1 MDEDLAIIAK
11 NTRKEEIKNFFIKH
25 KKKIYFLIS
34 AILLTILSIFIYL
47 DNVKKQ
53 KAKIADKFIE
63 ASVSYD
69 EKKRS
74 ILF

>member
-34 AILLTILSIFIYL
+34 LVLLTIFSTFFYL

-53 KAKIADKFIE
+53 KA
-63 ASVSYD
+63 
-69 EKKRS
+69 
-74 ILF
+74 